1 MFRAWVELN
10 SFCSTPVATPHG
22 CVTDGYSSEKDFPG
36 VLSEAIDWWT
46 FRLEYIVRRHWL
58 DNSEYEQKLKRTR
71 RRFVIKIPLSTEVC
85 D

>member
-22 CVTDGYSSEKDFPG
+22 CVTDGYVRLGKDFSG

-46 FRLEYIVRRHWL
+46 FHLEDIVRHWFH
-58 DNSEYEQKLKRTR
+58 NSEYEQKLKRTKKTLR
-71 RRFVIKIPLSTEVC
+71 N
-85 D
+85 